1 LPNGPEFSQQD
12 AGLLHSMRELMT
24 GIDWATELRK
34 IERQYDGLPPEPTP
48 KELNAK
54 RAAERREFEILHDR
68 ALRIGAWGRAI
79 LVVALAT
86 AINFWPYFRDCG
98 VGLFA
103 YVGAESVVVLGGLWM
118 VVWTWSARMPRAH
131 MIAVAMTL
139 WGMGLLAD
147 QALPRIGYARVP
159 DPANPPGWLC
169 AAPAGTSILGRLI
182 PAE

>member
-1 LPNGPEFSQQD
+1 
-12 AGLLHSMRELMT
+12 MT

-86 AINFWPYFRDCG
+86 AINFWPYFRECG

-139 WGMGLLAD
+139 WGLGLLAD
-147 QALPRIGYARVP
+147 QALPRIGYASVP
-159 DPANPPGWLC
+159 DPTNPPGWLC
-169 AAPAGTSILGRLI
+169 SAPAGTSVLGRLI